1 MDPRD
6 NSAGTRPVSSDAEKQ
21 PSMSR
26 NPSEESLGTQQH
38 AKSRAEKSAAICR
51 ACDAGDVEALV
62 SYATSEG
69 GLLEDELRQRACTMR
84 KCPVLD
90 EPN

>member
-1 MDPRD
+1 
-6 NSAGTRPVSSDAEKQ
+6 
-21 PSMSR
+21 MSR

-38 AKSRAEKSAAICR
+38 AKSRAEKSAAIRR